1 MQLGKGT
8 DEHFPEL
15 MINGGLENKSQR
27 MKDIYSSYVNEL
39 SNYQN

>member
-1 MQLGKGT
+1 MQLGSST
-8 DEHFPEL
+8 EENYPEL
-15 MINGGLENKSQR
+15 MINGGLETKSQR

>member
-1 MQLGKGT
+1 MQLGKST
-8 DEHFPEL
+8 EEKYPEL
-15 MINGGLENKSQR
+15 MINSGIETKSQR